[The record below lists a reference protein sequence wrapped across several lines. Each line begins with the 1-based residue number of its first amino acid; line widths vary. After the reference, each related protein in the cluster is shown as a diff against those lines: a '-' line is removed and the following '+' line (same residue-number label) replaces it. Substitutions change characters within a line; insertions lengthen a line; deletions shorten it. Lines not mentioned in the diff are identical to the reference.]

1 MDILGCS
8 QQEQGRE
15 RSVYLP
21 SEIRQLLKG
30 SSRESVSVYKS
41 GPGTQCL
48 LSRTALDYGRDVVV
62 VLPEVRH
69 LREFA
74 SLIPLAGDAPETAA
88 FWDREWVVFPPFPPQ
103 QRSSSEDWAARWA
116 CLFQLSEKRG
126 PKGIALTLDNFL
138 PYWPPRRIL
147 DEEFLLLMQGE
158 ECPPEQIMEKCAVWG
173 YERVSLTSRVGQFS
187 ARGDILDIFPPG
199 YELPL
204 RLEYFGD
211 SLESIRLFQ
220 PVSQRSSSELNEA
233 VILPVVP
240 AVHTPEAINRAE
252 GVWEHLWTTG
262 RLSKKAMSGLKE
274 GVLNGEA
281 DIPPGLFY
289 SDPATIADW
298 LPRDSLTFLVSPGR
312 VRSALEETETTWIE
326 HLEDE
331 AEQRGW
337 GLPADCVVQSRTR
350 ARQELLSGPQLLFEE
365 LPLGDRSQGTELTEK
380 RYDAFSDIFWRPEQR
395 KRPLSA
401 LTSALSQWRR
411 TKHQVVLLFHS
422 EHSRNRLFKLLEGTD
437 LSFKTRYQPDKSGLY
452 ALIADF
458 HAGLDLTWKQT
469 LILSEDVLQ
478 PSGRKEGPRRKQD
491 RDFQGL
497 EQLEEIKP
505 EDLLV
510 HRDYGVGQFAGLT
523 RMQVDSA
530 GNDYLVLLY
539 AGGDKLYVPVDRLN
553 LVQKYKGPEGVAPS
567 LDKLGSNRW
576 ASTKER
582 VRKAL
587 ETVAHDLV
595 QVYAYRT
602 VAKGFDYPADDELY
616 REFEATFPFEE
627 TADQEKAIAEVIRDM
642 EGSAPMDRLVC
653 GDAGFGKTEVAM
665 RAAFKAVAAGKQ
677 VALMCPTT
685 VLADQHY
692 QNFKSRMEDF
702 SVRVALVSR
711 FVPAKQQKE
720 ILSAAK
726 RGEVDILIGTHRLL
740 SDDVSLPRISL
751 FILDEEQ
758 RFGVRHKEKLKKLR
772 KNLDVLALTATPIPR
787 TLQLSVSGIRNLS
800 VIETPPQ
807 DRKPVHTSLIER
819 DPEELRAVVRNELD
833 RGGQVFWVY
842 NRVNGLLRVQEY
854 VQSLVPEARVGVAHG
869 QMRER
874 SLEDSMYA
882 FWKGDYDVLVSTA
895 IIESGLDF
903 PRANTLIVDQAQM
916 FGLGQLY
923 QLRGRV
929 GRATDQAY
937 AYFVVPSVD
946 NLGASARKRLQ
957 TVLELDYLGAGFQVA
972 MEDMRLRGAGNILG
986 EAQSGNISKVGLD
999 LFLEMLEQEVRRVK
1013 GDTTLQETDP
1023 ELKIG
1028 FEANIPADYI
1038 REDRERLNYYK
1049 AISSSS
1055 SREELEQWREEL
1067 RDRFGAPPAQVRNL
1081 FAVLSLKRQLA
1092 VLQVEKA
1099 ELFANR
1105 VILSWSRNAQPVS
1118 SQQMVQ
1124 WVQRHQDRARFE
1136 PPARLELRFAGNSSI
1151 AEEIQQI
1158 EELLNELSTTAD
1170 APEEQRDTS
1179 N

>member
-1 MDILGCS
+1 M
-8 QQEQGRE
+8 
-15 RSVYLP
+15 YLP
-21 SEIRQLLKG
+21 SEIRQLFKG
-30 SSRESVSVYKS
+30 NSRESVSVYKS

-48 LSRTALDYGRDVVV
+48 LARTALDYGQDVVV
-62 VLPEVRH
+62 VLPEARY
-69 LREFA
+69 LEEFA
-74 SLIPLAGDAPETAA
+74 SLIAFTADDPQAGA
-88 FWDREWVVFPPFPPQ
+88 FWDRQWIVFPPYSPHQ
-103 QRSSSEDWAARWA
+103 ESANEDWAARWS
-116 CLFQLSEKRG
+116 CLFQLREKRKPRG
-126 PKGIALTLDNFL
+126 VVLSLDNFL
-138 PYWPPRRIL
+138 PYLPPRRVL
-147 DEEFLLLMQGE
+147 DEEFVLLMRGE
-158 ECPPEQIMEKCAVWG
+158 ECPPEELMEKCAAWG

-199 YELPL
+199 YDLPL

-211 SLESIRLFQ
+211 TLESIRLFQ
-220 PVSQRSSSELNEA
+220 PVSQRSSSELSEA
-233 VILPVVP
+233 VILPVAP
-240 AVHTPEAINRAE
+240 AVLTPEAINRAE

-262 RLSKKAMSGLKE
+262 RLSKTARSGLRE

-281 DIPPGLFY
+281 HIPPGLFY
-289 SDPATIADW
+289 PDPDTIADW
-298 LPRDSLTFLVSPGR
+298 LPSDALTFLIDPGR
-312 VRSALEETETTWIE
+312 VRSALEEVEANWTERM
-326 HLEDE
+326 DKE

-337 GLPADCVVQSRTR
+337 APPPDCVVQSRSR
-350 ARQELLSGPQLLFEE
+350 ARQELLSGRQVLFEE
-365 LPLGDRSQGTELTEK
+365 LPLGDRNKGVELPEK
-380 RYDAFSDIFWRPEQR
+380 RYDSFADIFWRPDQR

-401 LTSALSQWRR
+401 LTTALSQWRETR
-411 TKHQVVLLFHS
+411 HQIVLLFHS
-422 EHSRNRLFKLLEGTD
+422 EHSRNRLFKLLEGSD
-437 LSFKTRYQPDKSGLY
+437 LSFKTRYHPAESGIY
-452 ALIADF
+452 ALISDF
-458 HAGLDLTWKQT
+458 HAGLDLTWKHT
-469 LILSEDVLQ
+469 LILSEDILQ
-478 PSGRKEGPRRKQD
+478 PSGRKEGGKRKAD
-491 RDFQGL
+491 TEFQGL
-497 EQLEEIKP
+497 ERLEEIQQN
-505 EDLLV
+505 DLLV

-523 RMQVDSA
+523 RMKVDSG
-530 GNDYLVLLY
+530 GNDYLVLIY
-539 AGGDKLYVPVDRLN
+539 DGGDRLYVPVDRLN
-553 LVQKYKGPEGVAPS
+553 LVQKYKGPEGVTPS

-576 ASTKER
+576 AKTKER

-602 VAKGFDYPADDELY
+602 VAKGFEYPVEDELY

-627 TADQEKAIAEVIRDM
+627 TGDQEKAISEVLKDM
-642 EGSAPMDRLVC
+642 ESPEPMDRLVC

-665 RAAFKAVAAGKQ
+665 RAAFKAVSAGKQ

-702 SVRVALVSR
+702 AIRVALVSR
-711 FVPAKQQKE
+711 FVPVKQQKE
-720 ILSAAK
+720 ILSAAS
-726 RGEVDILIGTHRLL
+726 RGEIDILIGTHRLL
-740 SDDVSLPRISL
+740 SEDVNLPRISL

-807 DRKPVHTSLIER
+807 DRKPVHTSLVER
-819 DPEELRAVVRNELD
+819 DPEELRSVVRTELE

-842 NRVNGLLRVQEY
+842 NRVNGLLRVKEY

-874 SLEDSMYA
+874 SLEDAMYG
-882 FWKGDYDVLVSTA
+882 FWKGDYDILVSTA

-929 GRATDQAY
+929 GRATEQAY

-946 NLGASARKRLQ
+946 NLGVSARKRLQ
-957 TVLELDYLGAGFQVA
+957 TVLDLDYLGAGFQVA

-1013 GDTTLQETDP
+1013 GDGTLQETEP
-1023 ELKIG
+1023 ELNIG
-1028 FEANIPADYI
+1028 FEANIPAEYI

-1049 AISSSS
+1049 AISSSGS
-1055 SREELEQWREEL
+1055 WEELEQWREEL
-1067 RDRFGAPPAQVRNL
+1067 KDRFGTPPQQVQNL
-1081 FAVLSLKRQLA
+1081 FAVLGLKRQLA
-1092 VLQVEKA
+1092 GLQVEKA
-1099 ELFANR
+1099 DLLANR
-1105 VILSWSRNAQPVS
+1105 VVLNWSQNAQPVS
-1118 SQQMVQ
+1118 AQQMVH
-1124 WVQRHQDRARFE
+1124 WVQQHQDRVRFE
-1136 PPARLELRFAGNSSI
+1136 PPARLELRFGGNSSI
-1151 AEEIQQI
+1151 AEELWQI
-1158 EELLNELSTTAD
+1158 EELLSELAQTAN
-1170 APEEQRDTS
+1170 ALEEQRDTS
-1179 N
+1179 H